1 MRIDVAFTPGEP
13 DACAVAVV
21 IDVLRATSTITQA
34 LAGGYRRVL
43 ACGELDHAR
52 ELAARIEGGAV
63 LAGERQ
69 CLKPEGFDLGNSPA
83 EFAGAP
89 LGETVILT
97 TTNGTRAIVTA
108 AGHADKVVVGSLLNL
123 TSCAAQTARMA
134 RAAQG
139 DVLIQCAGVRGT
151 FTMDDAYTAGRY
163 VQELAVWLSEWELS
177 DASRAAEA
185 ICGGFESAV
194 EGLSASASARNLH
207 DAGLFDDVRYCAR
220 EGVLEEVPQVLD
232 VDQGVALITL
242 DGHR

>member
-1 MRIDVAFTPGEP
+1 
-13 DACAVAVV
+13 
-21 IDVLRATSTITQA
+21 
-34 LAGGYRRVL
+34 
-43 ACGELDHAR
+43 
-52 ELAARIEGGAV
+52 
-63 LAGERQ
+63 
-69 CLKPEGFDLGNSPA
+69 
-83 EFAGAP
+83 
-89 LGETVILT
+89 
-97 TTNGTRAIVTA
+97 
-108 AGHADKVVVGSLLNL
+108 
-123 TSCAAQTARMA
+123 
-134 RAAQG
+134 
-139 DVLIQCAGVRGT
+139 
-151 FTMDDAYTAGRY
+151 MDDAYTAGRY